1 MNIKHNKIKVI
12 QSGIEL
18 FWKKGYNSVGIN
30 EICEVT
36 GMTKGAFYHQFKGK
50 ENFLNE
56 TILAYGKINSDQIKK
71 FFKKNN
77 KITGYEK
84 LLNFY
89 SYLFLR
95 QPEINFI
102 GCYLNNIMLEVG
114 IINKRIGKVASNVYE
129 NFINDIEPIVIEAQE
144 NKEIISTINSRKITE
159 LLQSSFY
166 GALTRAQSS
175 KNNKQ
180 GINLIQILLNT
191 LRPDFPKN
199 QIS

>member
-1 MNIKHNKIKVI
+1 MNIKHDKIKVI

-18 FWKKGYNSVGIN
+18 FWKKGYNSVGVN
-30 EICEVT
+30 EICKVT

-50 ENFLNE
+50 EEFLNE

-71 FFKKNN
+71 FFQLNN
-77 KITGYEK
+77 KITSYEK

-114 IINKRIGKVASNVYE
+114 IVNKSIGKVASNVYE

>member
-1 MNIKHNKIKVI
+1 MNIKHDKIKVI

-36 GMTKGAFYHQFKGK
+36 GMTKGAFYHKFKGK
-50 ENFLNE
+50 EQFLNE
-56 TILAYGKINSDQIKK
+56 TILTYGKINSDQIKD
-71 FFKKNN
+71 FFKQNN
-77 KITGYEK
+77 KHSNYDK
-84 LLNFY
+84 LLQFY

-102 GCYLNNIMLEVG
+102 GCFLNNIMLEVG
-114 IINKRIGKVASNVYE
+114 IVNNSIGKVASKVYE
-129 NFINDIEPIVIEAQE
+129 KFIDDIEPIVKKAQE
-144 NKEIISTINSRKITE
+144 NNEIISSINSRKITE

-180 GINLIQILLNT
+180 GINLIQILLNS
-191 LRPDFPKN
+191 LRSDFQKN
-199 QIS
+199 SI